1 MDLKLK
7 EMIDS
12 TEELADVIAE
22 QIPGVDTDFGE
33 NFKLE
38 MAKFITSA
46 ALHGKMKRDALKS
59 LLRETVAPGCTES
72 DFQMLYTMPELQINQ
87 RYAREASPN
96 IIGFV
101 TADNFTVSHSIT
113 TECSSVMLQVLYYAT
128 AQYIMEQD
136 MQNAPGALAMVNS
149 YLHLNYQ
156 YINTHLHASAQL
168 EDYQVSVEQEN
179 DRFEEV
185 SPSVPENIESLDEL
199 LKQLNELIGYL
210 R

>member
-87 RYAREASPN
+87 RYLREVSPN

-101 TADNFTVSHSIT
+101 TADNFAVSRSIST
-113 TECSSVMLQVLYYAT
+113 DYSSVLLQLLYYAT
-128 AQYIMEQD
+128 AQYIIEQD
-136 MQNAPGALAMVNS
+136 MQNALGALAFPRRIM
-149 YLHLNYQ
+149 
-156 YINTHLHASAQL
+156 
-168 EDYQVSVEQEN
+168 
-179 DRFEEV
+179 
-185 SPSVPENIESLDEL
+185 L
-199 LKQLNELIGYL
+199 LKLPRRSPYMPWTMVD
-210 R
+210 

>member
-59 LLRETVAPGCTES
+59 LLRETVVQRATFKCCTPS
-72 DFQMLYTMPELQINQ
+72 RSFKLISAMPEKFRRI
-87 RYAREASPN
+87 
-96 IIGFV
+96 
-101 TADNFTVSHSIT
+101 
-113 TECSSVMLQVLYYAT
+113 
-128 AQYIMEQD
+128 
-136 MQNAPGALAMVNS
+136 
-149 YLHLNYQ
+149 
-156 YINTHLHASAQL
+156 
-168 EDYQVSVEQEN
+168 
-179 DRFEEV
+179 
-185 SPSVPENIESLDEL
+185 SLDL
-199 LKQLNELIGYL
+199 
-210 R
+210 